1 MTRTVT
7 NAETGNN
14 SIPKPAAS
22 AAAPFLT
29 VAICTRNRADFLEK
43 AVHSVLPQITDDTEM
58 LIVDNASADNTPEVA
73 SRLAGANPA
82 VALWRENELGLSAA
96 RNAALVRAR
105 GQYVIFLDDDALAE
119 PGWLEAYRRFLIS
132 PSAERIA
139 VVGGAVFPDYEV
151 APPKW
156 LGAGAH
162 QLDLG
167 GTPKRVSAR
176 GGPWGGN
183 SAYRRV
189 AALQVGMFDTR
200 LGRKGNSLAA
210 LEESDLNLRLLKA
223 GYEIWW
229 LPGAGIRH
237 FVAASRLGQ
246 ALRFQRGPLHRHHAT
261 GLLEWPGAPR
271 AVSFGTPAGRA
282 VSDCNLS
289 FGRSGDAA
297 GTVPARD
304 SQLSAP
310 GESDCR
316 VCLGLAGRLISA
328 GLSSPSGRVCPSK
341 EP

>member
-237 FVAASRLGQ
+237 FVAASRL
-246 ALRFQRGPLHRHHAT
+246 
-261 GLLEWPGAPR
+261 
-271 AVSFGTPAGRA
+271 SFHSVRRSVFNEGRSTAIMRLGSLNGRA
-282 VSDCNLS
+282 HRALFRSARLLVAPFQIAICLLAAVVMLP
-289 FGRSGDAA
+289 GRYRRATASYLLRASRIA
-297 GTVPARD
+297 GFAWG
-304 SQLSAP
+304 S
-310 GESDCR
+310 
-316 VCLGLAGRLISA
+316 LAG
-328 GLSSPSGRVCPSK
+328 
-341 EP
+341 